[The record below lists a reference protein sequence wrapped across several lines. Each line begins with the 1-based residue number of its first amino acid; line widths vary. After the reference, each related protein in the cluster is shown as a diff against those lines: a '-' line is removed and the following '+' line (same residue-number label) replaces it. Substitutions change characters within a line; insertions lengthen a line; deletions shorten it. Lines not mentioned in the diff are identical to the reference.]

1 MHCWKG
7 LELALPTMYFSL
19 AAELIQLTSR
29 LSNSGDT
36 ENEGENEGEAS
47 PRKATVCLFTLS
59 THDELVLQCSTR
71 SSTESQDADASD
83 AVSCVCV
90 WLQSAEIS
98 WVEQNTHFFL
108 ISSSREEEVS

>member
-29 LSNSGDT
+29 LSNSGMRVKST
-36 ENEGENEGEAS
+36 ENEGEAS
-47 PRKATVCLFTLS
+47 PRKATIGLFTLS
-59 THDELVLQCSTR
+59 THDELSLQCSTR
-71 SSTESQDADASD
+71 SSTRTESQDADGSD

-90 WLQSAEIS
+90 
-98 WVEQNTHFFL
+98 
-108 ISSSREEEVS
+108 

>member
-29 LSNSGDT
+29 LSNSGMRMKST
-36 ENEGENEGEAS
+36 ENEGEAS

-59 THDELVLQCSTR
+59 THDELSLQCSTR
-71 SSTESQDADASD
+71 SSTESQDARYPNTVLSMNP
-83 AVSCVCV
+83 AVFCTSTRTA
-90 WLQSAEIS
+90 L
-98 WVEQNTHFFL
+98 
-108 ISSSREEEVS
+108 